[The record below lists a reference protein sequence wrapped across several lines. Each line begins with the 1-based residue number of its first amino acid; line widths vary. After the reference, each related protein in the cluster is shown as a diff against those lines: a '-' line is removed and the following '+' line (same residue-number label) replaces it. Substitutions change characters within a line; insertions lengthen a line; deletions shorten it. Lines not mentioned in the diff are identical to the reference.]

1 MSESSFISLDTSYQ
15 PQMSETGSI
24 LLKIDDELQNLTS
37 FELVK
42 GALLF
47 KIDGQLIQSSFR
59 DTNLNSLI
67 NVVSWIKNIIF
78 KVSLELRNQLYRIA
92 YSRENEHI
100 YFYKVGSSAILA
112 CILDKFANVG
122 LLSIEMDRIAYKIS
136 EIVHKMS

>member
-1 MSESSFISLDTSYQ
+1 MSENSFVSLDVLARYPVTD
-15 PQMSETGSI
+15 EDVI
-24 LLKIDDELQNLTS
+24 LSKINDEIKNLAS
-37 FELVK
+37 FELIK
-42 GALLF
+42 GVFLF
-47 KIDGQLIQSSFR
+47 KIDGQLVQSSFK
-59 DTNLNSLI
+59 DIDVNALV

-122 LLSIEMDRIAYKIS
+122 LLAIEMDRIAYKIN
-136 EIVHKMS
+136 ELLYKTT